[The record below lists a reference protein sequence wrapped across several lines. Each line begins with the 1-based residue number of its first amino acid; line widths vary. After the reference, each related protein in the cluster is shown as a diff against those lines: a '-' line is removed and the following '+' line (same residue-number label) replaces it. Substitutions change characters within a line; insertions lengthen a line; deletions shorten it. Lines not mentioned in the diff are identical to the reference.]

1 MDGTLPTR
9 TKTSQGYLSA
19 VLLLAVVL
27 TCVAVAIAAHE
38 TPVIANHVAREV
50 ERQRALDGKYFYN
63 GGFVDDG
70 DYVLVGQLPKTNY
83 ARGGVYFIGASE
95 TKNALRPWEL
105 PAAERALIHNYSLGD
120 LRHRDVLHYV
130 RSLVEEDGLLE
141 AGGEKTTVV
150 LGLSYQMTRGRD
162 LSNVNDR
169 YVPMLFE
176 RHGFYTY
183 DVEDGIRRKPMSD
196 VERFL
201 QVERI
206 RAQRFLQVLVSPPDD
221 VSLER
226 ETPREGHDYLV
237 AAMGENWRQEMERQ
251 VAYVAEVIDYLQAR
265 GAHVRVI
272 FPPEASWHE
281 TLPFDDTYR
290 ALLKPVLEIRKV
302 PSSDLKHLLRD
313 TEFSDAV
320 HARYTGEI
328 KLHNAYRAIA
338 LQSLAAM
345 GTELQPPRGS

>member
-1 MDGTLPTR
+1 MDKTPPAR
-9 TKTSQGYLSA
+9 TKTSQGSLSA
-19 VLLLAVVL
+19 VLLLAIVL
-27 TCVAVAIAAHE
+27 TCLGVSVAAHG

-50 ERQRALDGKYFYN
+50 ERQRTLDGKYFYN
-63 GGFVDDG
+63 GGFIDDG
-70 DYVLVGQLPKTNY
+70 DYVLVGQLPGADYT
-83 ARGGVYFIGASE
+83 RGGVYFIGASE

-105 PAAERALIHNYSLGD
+105 PPAERALIHNYSLGD
-120 LRHRDVLHYV
+120 LRHRDVFHYV
-130 RSLVEEDGLLE
+130 RSLVEEDGLLK
-141 AGGEKTTVV
+141 AGGDKTTVV

-183 DVEDGIRRKPMSD
+183 DVEDGIRRKPMLD
-196 VERFL
+196 IERFL
-201 QVERI
+201 LVERI
-206 RAQRFLQVLVSPPDD
+206 RAQRFLQLLMSPPDD

-237 AAMGENWRQEMERQ
+237 AAMGDDWRQEMERQ

-265 GAHVRVI
+265 GVHVRVI

-281 TLPFDDTYR
+281 SLPFDNTYR
-290 ALLKPVLEIRKV
+290 ALMKPVLESRKV

-313 TEFSDAV
+313 NEFSDAV

-338 LQSLAAM
+338 LEALSDMGVKLQQS
-345 GTELQPPRGS
+345 GGR